1 MARVAINGL
10 GRIGR
15 ATLKI
20 LLDDPEMEVV
30 AANDLVPLENLA
42 YLLKYDTVYGQ
53 YSKSVTVDDGH
64 LVVGGARVPVLSEKQ
79 PERLPWKD
87 HDIDVVFECTGLFT
101 TGDDLRKHAQAGAK
115 RVVLS
120 APAKSDDVP
129 TVVYRANELEGDS
142 PIVSCASCTT
152 NCITPVME
160 VLDRRLGVEKATM
173 TTVHAYTS
181 SQQIVDGPS
190 KKMRRGRAG
199 AANFVP
205 TTTGAAKATGKAL
218 PQFDGIFDGV
228 AIRCPIPVGSIADI
242 VCVLKGDTT
251 AEEVN
256 NLFREESQSDRYRG
270 VLGVSEDPI
279 VSSDIVGDARAS
291 IVDLEMTQVV
301 AGNLLKVMSWYDNEW
316 GYSAQMIRLA
326 KSEVPQ
332 AA

>member
-42 YLLKYDTVYGQ
+42 YLLKYDSVYGR
-53 YSKSVTVDDGH
+53 YSKPVTVEDGH

-79 PERLPWKD
+79 PERLPWKE

-101 TGDDLRKHAQAGAK
+101 TGDDLRKHARAGAK

-129 TVVYRANELEGDS
+129 TVVYRANEIEGDS

-218 PQFDGIFDGV
+218 PP
-228 AIRCPIPVGSIADI
+228 IRRH
-242 VCVLKGDTT
+242 
-251 AEEVN
+251 
-256 NLFREESQSDRYRG
+256 FRRRRDPLPDSGRIDCRHRLPAQGRYDRG
-270 VLGVSEDPI
+270 
-279 VSSDIVGDARAS
+279 
-291 IVDLEMTQVV
+291 
-301 AGNLLKVMSWYDNEW
+301 
-316 GYSAQMIRLA
+316 
-326 KSEVPQ
+326 
-332 AA
+332 